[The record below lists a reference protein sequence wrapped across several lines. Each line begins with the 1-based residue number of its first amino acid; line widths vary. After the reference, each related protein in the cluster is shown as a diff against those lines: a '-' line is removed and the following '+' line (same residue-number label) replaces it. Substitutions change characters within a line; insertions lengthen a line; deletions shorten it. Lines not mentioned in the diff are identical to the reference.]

1 MPNTK
6 LTIIRLLV
14 ALLFVGVPLSR
25 AEVRHLPAP
34 SAKGTISEGQAYSII
49 LQAMALRENVLH
61 AANLAPEDER
71 QAYAVV
77 LTFEKRFGQ
86 LGAALDSGTLTSRQF
101 AAKRDELT
109 RTTSKNY
116 EPR

>member
-71 QAYAVV
+71 QA
-77 LTFEKRFGQ
+77 KRPQGSYPAR
-86 LGAALDSGTLTSRQF
+86 LHGLYSGRGFCRRLRHGRS
-101 AAKRDELT
+101 
-109 RTTSKNY
+109 
-116 EPR
+116 